1 MPNLV
6 SLTRPTL
13 HILGKLR
20 RGYFRYPDF
29 WSIQKIEK
37 KNSHNSIS
45 KDDID
50 MNLGPVTK
58 LDKRNKTTSK
68 KTSDDVMY
76 SNCIVIRFFR
86 FISNLELSGS
96 RIRVSSR
103 ILTSFRKERGRG
115 VILPPSLSK

>member
-1 MPNLV
+1 MRDNLV

-20 RGYFRYPDF
+20 RGHFRFPDF

-45 KDDID
+45 KDVID
-50 MNLGPVTK
+50 MKLGPVTK

-68 KTSDDVMY
+68 KLAITS
-76 SNCIVIRFFR
+76 CIQIVSLLHFFD
-86 FISNLELSGS
+86 FLAIW
-96 RIRVSSR
+96 
-103 ILTSFRKERGRG
+103 SFPEAGFQF
-115 VILPPSLSK
+115 LAEF